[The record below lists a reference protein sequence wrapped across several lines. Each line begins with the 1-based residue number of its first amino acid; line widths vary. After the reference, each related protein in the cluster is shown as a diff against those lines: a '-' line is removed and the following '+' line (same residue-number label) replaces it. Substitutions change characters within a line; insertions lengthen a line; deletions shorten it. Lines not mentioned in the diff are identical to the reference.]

1 MDQFNSHSIWLGRSS
16 YVVWLVN
23 MVYNC
28 RCNRFIYCIDLFI
41 YVTVVIQPYTN
52 TIYMYNYV
60 YKYIPTVYLSIVSM
74 PQGCKS
80 LAYNGETMRW
90 HMMGSQKVYLEY
102 VQHIYMYIYIYIC
115 VSCQYIYIYIYIYVY
130 VIYIYIYIY
139 VYVIYIYIFIM
150 YILPILGPPQF
161 CLLDIMSPHG
171 TSETTIHQFIQS
183 LAWFK
188 KQLTYL

>member
-1 MDQFNSHSIWLGRSS
+1 VDQFNSHSIWLGRSS

-102 VQHIYMYIYIYIC
+102 VQHIYMYIYICVMSIYIC
-115 VSCQYIYIYIYIYVY
+115 ICH
-130 VIYIYIYIY
+130 
-139 VYVIYIYIFIM
+139 IYIFIM

-171 TSETTIHQFIQS
+171 TSETNIHQFIQS

>member
-102 VQHIYMYIYIYIC
+102 VQHIYMYIYIYVCHVNIYIYVC
-115 VSCQYIYIYIYIYVY
+115 HIYIYIYYVY
-130 VIYIYIYIY
+130 IAN
-139 VYVIYIYIFIM
+139 FR
-150 YILPILGPPQF
+150 PPTVLF
-161 CLLDIMSPHG
+161 VRYHV
-171 TSETTIHQFIQS
+171 TS
-183 LAWFK
+183 WN
-188 KQLTYL
+188 